1 MTTDT
6 TPAGIPITDCGTCNR
21 RHPVTRQHCPA
32 CGLAT
37 LFNHQNCGWQ
47 L

>member
-6 TPAGIPITDCGTCNR
+6 TPTGAPITDCGTCNR
-21 RHPVTRQHCPA
+21 RHPVTRQHCPT